1 MVKSRLYDGDKSAAW
16 ALHRIVRDLLDAFS
30 PICPFFCHY
39 LSSTLYDRSAVEAD
53 SFPTISLNFELDGWT
68 EISESVMVFN
78 SEVWRLKKEQGLS
91 LNSQISDVDVPDNLL
106 ALKVPLTRMH
116 KLTD

>member
-1 MVKSRLYDGDKSAAW
+1 MC
-16 ALHRIVRDLLDAFS
+16 IRDS
-30 PICPFFCHY
+30 
-39 LSSTLYDRSAVEAD
+39 SSTLYDRSAVEAD
-53 SFPTISLNFELDGWT
+53 SFPTISLNFELDRWT

-91 LNSQISDVDVPDNLL
+91 LNSEISDVNVPDNLL
-106 ALKVPLTRMH
+106 ALQVPLTRMH